1 MTTASPG
8 ASKHR
13 MTLDEFFAE
22 AKRLKLRMP
31 LTHEQMC
38 AAFDAK
44 DEKISSLAACLELA
58 EKAIEFAG
66 YLAQG
71 AEQLL
76 DKLTAED
83 VARQAVEDGDGEPEL
98 EEALQAATDL
108 RCEHATGVRED
119 LYEFRRR
126 AERARMAPRPTLLE
140 SERAHTQAALAH
152 QGQSAGEA
160 DDEPTG
166 ALTARLEAAERALAS
181 AVREAN
187 NPRTALAMHML
198 VGAGAVSQDNADA
211 AFRAA
216 CELMNREGRRAASQE
231 KLAATREGSR
241 G

>member
-1 MTTASPG
+1 MTTAAPDQSNPG
-8 ASKHR
+8 

-22 AKRLKLRMP
+22 AKRLRLRMP

-44 DEKISSLAACLELA
+44 DATISALAARLELA

-71 AEQLL
+71 TEHLL
-76 DKLTAED
+76 DKLNAED
-83 VARQAVEDGDGEPEL
+83 AARQAVEDGDGEPEL
-98 EEALQAATDL
+98 EEALQAATDG
-108 RCEHATGVRED
+108 RCEHATGARKD

-126 AERARMAPRPTLLE
+126 AGRARMAPRPALLE
-140 SERAHTQAALAH
+140 SELAHTQAALAH
-152 QGQSAGEA
+152 KGQSTGEA

-166 ALTARLEAAERALAS
+166 ALTARLQAAERALAS

-216 CELMNREGRRAASQE
+216 CELMNRERRRAASQA
-231 KLAATREGSR
+231 KLVATREGIQ